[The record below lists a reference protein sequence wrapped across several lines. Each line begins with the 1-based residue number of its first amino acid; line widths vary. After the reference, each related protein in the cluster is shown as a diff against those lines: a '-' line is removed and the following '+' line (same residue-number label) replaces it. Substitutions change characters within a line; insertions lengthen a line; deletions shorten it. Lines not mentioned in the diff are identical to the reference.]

1 MFRILFLLFLLVPAI
16 ELYVLIKVGGVIGAL
31 PTILLTVFTA
41 VLGAYLMRSQ
51 GVATMQ
57 RAQQSLLMGQPP
69 QVEVIE
75 GVMIFVGGVLL
86 LIPGLV
92 TDFIGFMFLI
102 PPIRQAIVR
111 SLLKSRGQPS
121 TYTYDGYA
129 EPVESTTTK
138 QQAKIEIIEAE
149 WVEVE
154 SDKKK

>member
-1 MFRILFLLFLLVPAI
+1 MFRTLFLLFLLVPAV
-16 ELYVLIKVGGVIGAL
+16 ELYVLIKVGGIIGAL
-31 PTILLTVFTA
+31 PTILLTLFTA

-51 GVATMQ
+51 GMVTMQ
-57 RAQQSLLMGQPP
+57 RAQQSILMGQPP
-69 QVEVIE
+69 QVEVVE

-102 PPIRQAIVR
+102 PPIRQVIVR
-111 SLLKSRGQPS
+111 SLLKNRGQSS
-121 TYTYDGYA
+121 TNAYA
-129 EPVESTTTK
+129 EPVEPTEAK
-138 QQAKIEIIEAE
+138 HQAKIEIIEAE